1 MDGTILEKKYDL
13 VARVEALE
21 EGGSYEL
28 PIASKSVLG
37 GIKLG
42 NDLRISDV
50 GKLSVTVTSPAWSA
64 VYVLTRASGGLNIN
78 VTKTIGGEST
88 TTLVDQNKVY
98 NFDDVFTVA
107 WDNSAINWKVS
118 ILKDT
123 IQYEKGTVLEIISS
137 GAFDPITIQY
147 DAPPATRDL
156 SEAFNELAA
165 RVTALEIA

>member
-1 MDGTILEKKYDL
+1 MSYNTFPANPFPPNSSAYGT
-13 VARVEALE
+13 
-21 EGGSYEL
+21 SEL
-28 PIASKSVLG
+28 PIASKDKLG
-37 GIKLG
+37 CIKLG
-42 NDLRISDV
+42 NDVRISDK
-50 GKLSVTVTSPAWSA
+50 GNLSVTVTSPAWSA
-64 VYVLTRASGGLNIN
+64 VYVLTRAIGNLNIN

-147 DAPPATRDL
+147 DAPPETRDL
-156 SEAFNELAA
+156 SDAFNAIVA
-165 RVTALEIA
+165 RVVALESK